1 MLRVCDSV
9 KTANA
14 VESPKYLLVRVFLP
28 LMVRDLWYCYF
39 PQHRVSISY
48 IWGHSS
54 VADEDDEDNEGSEAS
69 LFSCHHNGRPI
80 ELHAHDFAE
89 HVLYHVGW
97 DAFSANGSHNM
108 QLTPDTAEHWKAL
121 TKLTT
126 RQALTK
132 LPKLKIPGG
141 KMK

>member
-1 MLRVCDSV
+1 V

-14 VESPKYLLVRVFLP
+14 VESLKYLSVRVFLS
-28 LMVRDLWYCYF
+28 LMVVRDLRYCYF
-39 PQHRVSISY
+39 PQRRVSISY
-48 IWGHSS
+48 IWGHSN
-54 VADEDDEDNEGSEAS
+54 VADQDDEDNEDSEAS

-80 ELHAHDFAE
+80 ELHTHDFAE

-126 RQALTK
+126 RHTRQVLTK
-132 LPKLKIPGG
+132 FPQLNIPGG
-141 KMK
+141 TK